1 MPNSD
6 RSISMTDESQIREI
20 IQRWSKAVRD
30 ENFEAIRADHDPAIL
45 MFDVPPP
52 FLSRGIDA
60 YMDTW
65 KTFYAF
71 APRPVK
77 FDFDDIQIHTGSD
90 VAFATASGHCRN
102 IEPNGQIIPLDF
114 RLTMGFR
121 KVDGR
126 WRIVH
131 EHHSLPAA

>member
-1 MPNSD
+1 MSNANQN
-6 RSISMTDESQIREI
+6 ITTDESELREI
-20 IQRWSKAVRD
+20 IERWSKAVRE

-65 KTFYAF
+65 KPFF
-71 APRPVK
+71 ASVPRPVK
-77 FDFDDIQIHTGSD
+77 FEFDDVEIHAGGE
-90 VAFATASGHCRN
+90 VAFATAIGHCRYT
-102 IEPNGQIIPLDF
+102 EPDGQVKPLDF

-121 KVDGR
+121 KIGGR

-131 EHHSLPAA
+131 EHHSLPAV

>member
-1 MPNSD
+1 MSNANQNVTPN
-6 RSISMTDESQIREI
+6 ESELREI
-20 IQRWSKAVRD
+20 IERWSKAVRE

-65 KTFYAF
+65 KLFYTC

-77 FDFDDIQIHTGSD
+77 FEFDDIQVHAGAE
-90 VAFATASGHCRN
+90 VAFATATGHCRN
-102 IEPNGQIIPLDF
+102 IEPDGQTLPLDF

-121 KVDGR
+121 KIDGR

-131 EHHSLPAA
+131 EHHSLPAV